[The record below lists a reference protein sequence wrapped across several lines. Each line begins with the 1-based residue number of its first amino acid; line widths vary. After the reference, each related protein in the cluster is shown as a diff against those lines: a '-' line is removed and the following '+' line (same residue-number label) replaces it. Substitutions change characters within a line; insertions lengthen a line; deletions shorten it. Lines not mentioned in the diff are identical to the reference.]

1 VGAAGSGLVEQLSHL
16 SEKAG
21 ALDSYERRL
30 WKRWR
35 EEREIAARNALVLQ
49 YSPWA
54 RMVARDVYR
63 RVHSLGDAWHDCVQ
77 NALIGLLEAM
87 DRFDPDR
94 EIKFETYAR
103 YRVRGAVFNGLRIL
117 RESLAQSSNAYD
129 QTRAVLDRVESFED
143 SAASD
148 PLEAFVATTVGL
160 GLGFLLEAKSF
171 PDREESTD
179 AYAELEKEEL
189 SMAVIDGIERLNER
203 EQAILT
209 LHYFHHVP
217 FVEIASQL
225 GVTKGRI
232 SQLHKRAL
240 ERMRIILGSRVLA
253 EY

>member
-1 VGAAGSGLVEQLSHL
+1 
-16 SEKAG
+16 
-21 ALDSYERRL
+21 
-30 WKRWR
+30 
-35 EEREIAARNALVLQ
+35 
-49 YSPWA
+49 
-54 RMVARDVYR
+54 MVARDVYM

-94 EIKFETYAR
+94 GIKFETYAR
-103 YRVRGAVFNGLRIL
+103 YRVRGAVFNGLRTL
-117 RESLAQSSNAYD
+117 RESLAQGSHAYD
-129 QTRAVLDRVESFED
+129 QTAAVLDRIESLED
-143 SAASD
+143 NASSD

-160 GLGFLLEAKSF
+160 GLGFLLETKSF
-171 PDREESTD
+171 PGREGPTD

-189 SMAVIDGIERLNER
+189 STAVIEGIERLSER

-217 FVEIASQL
+217 FVDIASQL
-225 GVTKGRI
+225 GVTKGRV

-240 ERMRIILGSRVLA
+240 ERLRVILGNQVFT

>member
-1 VGAAGSGLVEQLSHL
+1 MDSCELVLWEQ
-16 SEKAG
+16 
-21 ALDSYERRL
+21 
-30 WKRWR
+30 WR
-35 EEREIAARNALVLQ
+35 EGREVAARNALILK

-54 RMVARDVYR
+54 RMVARDVYM

-87 DRFDPDR
+87 DRFDPR
-94 EIKFETYAR
+94 RGIKFETYAR
-103 YRVRGAVFNGLRIL
+103 YRVRGAVFNGLRTL
-117 RESLAQSSNAYD
+117 RESLAQGSHAYD
-129 QTRAVLDRVESFED
+129 QTSAVLDRVQSLED
-143 SAASD
+143 SAGSD

-160 GLGFLLEAKSF
+160 GLGFLLQAKSF
-171 PDREESTD
+171 PDREASTD
-179 AYAELEKEEL
+179 AYAELEREEL
-189 SMAVIDGIERLNER
+189 STAVIEGIERLSER

-217 FVEIASQL
+217 FVDIASQL

-240 ERMRIILGSRVLA
+240 ERLRAILGSRVFA

>member
-1 VGAAGSGLVEQLSHL
+1 MGD
-16 SEKAG
+16 
-21 ALDSYERRL
+21 LDLGERKL
-30 WKRWR
+30 WERWR
-35 EEREIAARNALVLQ
+35 RGREIAARNTLILK

-54 RMVARDVYR
+54 RMVARDVYV

-77 NALIGLLEAM
+77 NGLIGLLEAI

-103 YRVRGAVFNGLRIL
+103 YRVRGSVFNGLRVL
-117 RESLAQSSNAYD
+117 RESLAHGVCSHDNMN
-129 QTRAVLDRVESFED
+129 AVLDRVESLGD
-143 SAASD
+143 GAQSD
-148 PLEAFVATTVGL
+148 FLDDFVTTTIGL
-160 GLGFLLEAKSF
+160 GLGFLLETKSF
-171 PDREESTD
+171 PDREESSD

-189 SMAVIDGIERLNER
+189 SVAVIEALEQLSER

-217 FVEIASQL
+217 FVDVAVQL
-225 GVTKGRI
+225 GVTKGRV

-240 ERMRIILGSRVLA
+240 ERLRIILGNLVLA

>member
-1 VGAAGSGLVEQLSHL
+1 MDSCELVLWEQ
-16 SEKAG
+16 
-21 ALDSYERRL
+21 
-30 WKRWR
+30 WR
-35 EEREIAARNALVLQ
+35 EGREVAARNALILK

-54 RMVARDVYR
+54 RMVARDVYM

-87 DRFDPDR
+87 DRFDPR
-94 EIKFETYAR
+94 RGIKFETYAR
-103 YRVRGAVFNGLRIL
+103 YRVRGAVFNGLRTL
-117 RESLAQSSNAYD
+117 RESLAQGSHAYD
-129 QTRAVLDRVESFED
+129 QTSAVLDRVQSLED
-143 SAASD
+143 SAGSD

-160 GLGFLLEAKSF
+160 GLGFLLQAKSF
-171 PDREESTD
+171 PDREASTD
-179 AYAELEKEEL
+179 TYAELEREEL
-189 SMAVIDGIERLNER
+189 STAVIEGIERLSER

-217 FVEIASQL
+217 FVDIASQL

-240 ERMRIILGSRVLA
+240 ERLRAILGSRVFA

>member
-1 VGAAGSGLVEQLSHL
+1 M
-16 SEKAG
+16 G
-21 ALDSYERRL
+21 ALDSCELVL
-30 WKRWR
+30 WEQWR
-35 EEREIAARNALVLQ
+35 EGRELAARNALILK

-54 RMVARDVYR
+54 RMVARDVYM
-63 RVHSLGDAWHDCVQ
+63 RVRSLGDAWHDCVQ

-87 DRFDPDR
+87 DRFDPGR
-94 EIKFETYAR
+94 GIKFETYAR
-103 YRVRGAVFNGLRIL
+103 YRVRGAVFNGLRTL
-117 RESLAQSSNAYD
+117 RESLAQGAHAYD
-129 QTRAVLDRVESFED
+129 QASAALDRVESLED
-143 SAASD
+143 SAGSD

-179 AYAELEKEEL
+179 AYAELEKGEL
-189 SMAVIDGIERLNER
+189 STAVIEGIERLCER
-203 EQAILT
+203 DQSILT

-217 FVEIASQL
+217 FVDIASQF

-240 ERMRIILGSRVLA
+240 ERLRVILGSRVFA